1 VRAWRDDPV
10 QLIDTLGESLA
21 PARGFMHLDDEFTD
35 FAGAGAVIV
44 PVPFDGTT
52 CYRPGTREGPQAI
65 IDASRNLELYD
76 AELRRSPYRVG
87 IHTLRSV
94 EVVAGN
100 AAGMVERI
108 ERVTETLLE
117 SGKLLVTLGGDHLT
131 SIGVVRAFARRFAD
145 LSVLQIDAHADLR
158 AEYEG
163 SALSSATIMRR
174 VLEVCPR
181 TAQVGI
187 RSLSEPEA
195 RLVEERKLPMWL
207 ASEIHAQTLRGRRD
221 WIEAVVASLSGEV
234 YVTVDIDAFD
244 PSLVPG
250 TGTPEPGGLG
260 WYDVVDLLTTV
271 SRAKRIVGCD
281 VVELSPLVEG
291 HVSPVVAAKLVYKL
305 IGLALPEG

>member
-1 VRAWRDDPV
+1 MSDLDELAS
-10 QLIDTLGESLA
+10 SLA
-21 PARGFMHLDDEFTD
+21 PARGFMHLDDEDTAFD
-35 FAGAGAVIV
+35 HARVVVV

-76 AELRRSPYRVG
+76 PELRRSPYHVG
-87 IHTLRSV
+87 IHTLRAV
-94 EVVAGN
+94 EIVQGN
-100 AAGMVERI
+100 AAGMVERV
-108 ERVTETLLE
+108 EQVTTALLE
-117 SGKLLVTLGGDHLT
+117 REKFVVTLGGDHLT
-131 SIGVVRAFARRFAD
+131 SIGVVRAFAKRYPAM
-145 LSVLQIDAHADLR
+145 SILQIDAHADLR
-158 AEYEG
+158 EEYEG

-174 VLEVCPR
+174 ALDVCPR

-195 RLVEERKLPMWL
+195 RLVEERRLPMWL
-207 ASEIHAQTLRGRRD
+207 ASEIHRQTLQGKRK
-221 WIEAVVASLSGEV
+221 WIEEVVAQLADDV
-234 YVTVDIDAFD
+234 YVTIDIDAFD

-260 WYDVVDLLTTV
+260 WYDVVDLLAAVTE
-271 SRAKRIVGCD
+271 RKRVVGFD

-305 IGLALPEG
+305 IGMAVPKR